1 MKRRF
6 PFLDP
11 LLASFAA
18 ASLGLTS
25 AFAAPTSSA
34 TVTAGSTPALRIN
47 EVMAANT
54 RLANAG
60 TYPDLIELHNAGAT
74 AVDLAG
80 RSLSDDPLLPRKFV
94 FPAGTSIPAGGYL
107 VVYADD
113 EPTAPGLH
121 TGFALDAEGDQVR
134 LYDTTASGGALIDSI
149 VFGFQVPDLSISR
162 TGAGADVWALT
173 TPTPSAA
180 NATAL
185 ALAAPGGVRINEWA
199 GKITFRLDHDMIEL
213 FNPAAQPVAIGGV
226 RLTDDVARP
235 TRFTFPPLS
244 FMAAQGFLP
253 LYGAD
258 FVFGLDGDRET
269 ITLFGENNE
278 QIDQVVV
285 VGQGTDVSAGRSPD
299 GAATLTVF
307 AVPTPGLP
315 NQTPLPAPYQL
326 LLDSLRITEVMYQP
340 AAPANSSDYEYI
352 ELLNIGSVTLDLSGA
367 RFTNGI
373 VHTFPP
379 GTTLAPGAY
388 LVVVNDRSSF
398 LSRYPGSTGFMAA
411 GGYNGSLDNTGETL
425 ALTLPE
431 PWRVHILRFRFEP
444 TWYPSASGGGHS
456 IVVASPTTTQ
466 PKDWQD
472 KSVWRASANIN
483 GSPGAADPASPPPVG
498 GVASRLVNLSI
509 LTSVDAAGDSF
520 TMGYVVGGAG
530 TSGSKPILIRAAGP
544 TLAAAPFNVSGALA
558 DPKIELFAG
567 TTKTSENDNWGGS
580 ANLSTAF
587 AAVGAFAYVSPTS
600 LDAATLATIAAGD
613 NSVRV
618 SASGNGTGTGAV
630 IAEVYDSTP
639 FPNLTATSPR
649 LVNVSVLKHLGA
661 GLTVGFVID
670 GTATKRVLIRA
681 VGPTIGTPPFNVGG
695 VVADPQLTL
704 FSGQTSIR
712 SNDNWGGTTE
722 LAAAFVQVGAFAL
735 PAASRD
741 AAVLITLQPGAY
753 TVQVSGVNNT
763 TGVAIVEVYE
773 VP

>member
-1 MKRRF
+1 MKRRLHL
-6 PFLDP
+6 LDT
-11 LLASFAA
+11 LLAPLVVALFSP
-18 ASLGLTS
+18 GS
-25 AFAAPTSSA
+25 ALAAPTSSA

-54 RLANAG
+54 RFANAG
-60 TYPDLIELHNAGAT
+60 TYPDLIELHNAGAA
-74 AVDLAG
+74 AVDLTG
-80 RSLSDDPLLPRKFV
+80 KSLSDDPLLPRKFV
-94 FPAGTSIPAGGYL
+94 FPAGSSISAGGYL
-107 VVYADD
+107 VVYADT
-113 EPTAPGLH
+113 ETSAPGLH

-134 LYDTTASGGALIDSI
+134 LYDTTVAGGGLIDAI
-149 VFGFQVPDLSISR
+149 VFGFQIPDHSISR

-173 TPTPSAA
+173 TPTPSGA
-180 NATAL
+180 NAAAL
-185 ALAAPGGVRINEWA
+185 SLAAPGGVRINEWA
-199 GKITFRLDHDMIEL
+199 GKIAFRLDHDLIEL
-213 FNPAAQPVAIGGV
+213 FNPDAQPVAIGGV

-235 TRFTFPPLS
+235 NRFTFPPLS
-244 FMAAQGFLP
+244 FVAGLGFLP

-278 QIDQVVV
+278 QIDQVSV
-285 VGQGTDVSAGRSPD
+285 VGQGADVSAGRSPD
-299 GAATLTVF
+299 GAATLTTF
-307 AVPTPGLP
+307 TVPTPGLP

-340 AAPANSSDYEYI
+340 AAPANSSDYEYV
-352 ELLNIGSVTLDLSGA
+352 ELLNIGPVTLDLSGV

-373 VHTFPP
+373 AHTFPP
-379 GTTLAPGAY
+379 GTTLAPGAH

-398 LSRYPGSTGFMAA
+398 LSRYPGSTSFMAA

-444 TWYPSASGGGHS
+444 TWYSSASGGGHS
-456 IVVASPTTTQ
+456 TQ

-472 KSVWRASANIN
+472 KSVWRASANVN
-483 GSPGAADPASPPPVG
+483 GSPGAADPGTTPPPS

-509 LTSVDAAGDSF
+509 LTSLDAAGDSF
-520 TMGYVVGGAG
+520 TLGYVVGGAG

-544 TLAAAPFNVSGALA
+544 TLGAAPFNIPGALA

-567 TTKTSENDNWGGS
+567 ATKTSENDNWGGS
-580 ANLSTAF
+580 ATLGNAF
-587 AAVGAFAYVSPTS
+587 AAVGAFAYAGPTS
-600 LDAATLATIAAGD
+600 LDAAALASIAAGD

-618 SASGNGTGTGAV
+618 TGTGTGTV
-630 IAEVYDSTP
+630 IAELYDSTP
-639 FPNLTATSPR
+639 FPNLAASSPR
-649 LVNVSVLKHLGA
+649 LVNVSVLKHLGT
-661 GLTVGFVID
+661 GLTAGFVID

-681 VGPTIGTPPFNVGG
+681 VGPTIGEPPFNVGG

-704 FSGQTSIR
+704 FSGQTGIR
-712 SNDNWGGTTE
+712 SNDNWGGTAE
-722 LAAAFVQVGAFAL
+722 LTAAFTQVGAFAL

-753 TVQVSGVNNT
+753 TVQVSGVGGT

>member
-1 MKRRF
+1 MTRR
-6 PFLDP
+6 LNSLTP
-11 LLASFAA
+11 LLASLAAFLLFAA
-18 ASLGLTS
+18 NAP
-25 AFAAPTSSA
+25 AAPTSSA
-34 TVTAGSTPALRIN
+34 TLQAGTTPDLRIN
-47 EVMAANT
+47 EVQAANT

-60 TYPDLIELHNAGAT
+60 TYPDLIELHNAGAV

-80 RSLSDDPLLPRKFV
+80 KSLSDDPLLPRKFV
-94 FPAGTSIPAGGYL
+94 FPAGTTIPAGGYL
-107 VVYADD
+107 VVYADT
-113 EPTAPGLH
+113 ETTSPGLH

-134 LYDTTASGGALIDSI
+134 LYESTSAGGALLDSI
-149 VFGFQVPDLSISR
+149 VFGFQIPDLSVSR
-162 TGAGADVWALT
+162 TGPGASVWALT
-173 TPTPSAA
+173 TPTPAA
-180 NATAL
+180 VNAAAIAL
-185 ALAAPGGVRINEWA
+185 AVPGGVRINEWA
-199 GKITFRLDHDMIEL
+199 GKIVFRLDHDLIEL
-213 FNPAAQPVAIGGV
+213 FNPAGQPVAIGGV

-269 ITLFGENNE
+269 ITLLGENNE

-285 VGQGTDVSAGRSPD
+285 VGQGTDVSGGRSPD
-299 GAATLTVF
+299 GAATLTTF

-315 NQTPLPAPYQL
+315 NQTPLPAAYQL
-326 LLDSLRITEVMYQP
+326 LLDNLRITEVMYQP
-340 AAPANSSDYEYI
+340 AAPTNSSDYEFV
-352 ELLNIGSVTLDLSGA
+352 ELLNIGNVTLDLSGV

-373 VHTFPP
+373 VHTFAS
-379 GTTLAPGAY
+379 GTTLSPGAH

-398 LSRYPGSTGFMAA
+398 LSRYPGSSSFMAA

-444 TWYPSASGGGHS
+444 AWYASTAGGGHS
-456 IVVASPTTTQ
+456 LVIASPVTTL
-466 PKDWQD
+466 PKDWPAR
-472 KSVWRASANIN
+472 SAWRASASVN
-483 GSPGAADPASPPPVG
+483 GSPGAADPGTTPPPA

-509 LTSVDAAGDSF
+509 LTSVDAAGDDF
-520 TMGYVVGGAG
+520 RMGYVVGGAG

-544 TLAAAPFNVSGALA
+544 TLAAAPFNVSDALA

-567 TTKTSENDNWGGS
+567 ATKTSENDNWGG
-580 ANLSTAF
+580 AATLSTAF
-587 AAVGAFAYVSPTS
+587 AAVGAFAYVSPAS
-600 LDAATLATIAAGD
+600 LDAAALANIAAGD

-618 SASGNGTGTGAV
+618 SATGSGTGMV
-630 IAEVYDSTP
+630 IAELYDSTP

-649 LVNVSVLKHLGA
+649 LVNVSVLKHLGT
-661 GLTVGFVID
+661 GLTAGFVID

-695 VVADPQLTL
+695 VVSDPQLTL
-704 FSGQTSIR
+704 FSGQTSVR
-712 SNDNWGGTTE
+712 TNDNWGGTAE
-722 LAAAFVQVGAFAL
+722 LAAAFTQVGAFPL
-735 PAASRD
+735 PGDSRD
-741 AAVLITLQPGAY
+741 AAVLVTLQPGAY
-753 TVQVSGVNNT
+753 TVQVSGVGGT